1 MASSGLLPVEAVD
14 RGVDF
19 VVGGDVL
26 AALGVLDGGEGGA
39 GGVLGERGGLG
50 GVVNDLN
57 VLERFILFG
66 FVDEIAIVI
75 A

>member
-26 AALGVLDGGEGGA
+26 AALGVLNGGEGGA
-39 GGVLGERGGLG
+39 VSCWEREEDWG
-50 GVVNDLN
+50 
-57 VLERFILFG
+57 
-66 FVDEIAIVI
+66 AS
-75 A
+75 